1 MKKLYL
7 DTNIFI
13 DILIDRDLENLSLDM
28 IMPYL
33 ETSQV
38 YMSVLS
44 VHITYYSLRVVAGS
58 QEHKSIAKLIDLINL
73 IPLDTS
79 ILQESMDNY
88 KIDFEDTLQ
97 YYSALSEKCDYI
109 LTKDLK
115 DLRKIKKISPSDIK
129 IVKNLK
135 GIN

>member
-28 IMPYL
+28 ILPYL
-33 ETSQV
+33 EKSQV

-44 VHITYYSLRVVAGS
+44 VHITYYSLRVKANS
-58 QEHKSIAKLIDLINL
+58 PEHKSIKELLTLINL
-73 IPLDTS
+73 IPLDIP
-79 ILQESMDNY
+79 ILQESIDNY
-88 KIDFEDTLQ
+88 KTDFEDTLQ
-97 YYSALSEKCDYI
+97 YYSAIYEECDYVV
-109 LTKDLK
+109 TKDLK
-115 DLRKIKKISPSDIK
+115 DFRKIKKTSPSRIK

-135 GIN
+135 KLT